1 METDTPVRET
11 ERILT
16 DEEAAERAAR
26 KEAAR
31 EARRKK
37 KQRKKRIK
45 TALLIVLAVILVIVA
60 AFAGFL
66 LYLQKCGA
74 EYDNITECVQSQPMD
89 FTQRYTF
96 SSADKTMSVKLDKND
111 LWWLLYQTGAIEKL
125 EKMDTALADKN
136 IRLSGMG
143 ISTDNNAL
151 TANVELTCF
160 GSVRI
165 PLSANCGVSVDD
177 TDITISVNSIKLGNG
192 WGLPMGFVCGRFD
205 IEPSALNVKIS
216 RSIHPFLNDLT
227 QLTVADGCVVITMNA
242 TDKLFAEALANADQ
256 VKELSK
262 FGIESPAIAAVVE
275 AASGTGDTAFRTAL
289 DSFADANAYADFRT
303 SALALGTVDAASA
316 YMSNQD
322 YAPYIQRF
330 LPSLTL
336 EGVTSLNSELYSLS
350 ANREQLL
357 ETLTTNVNTAYIKGT
372 IGEPKPAEDTSKDGK
387 DSKDKKKTETA
398 AAETAA
404 TPAGSFVSY
413 TEGSPALTMESM
425 SGNNWA
431 SYSEWITEGDFRV
444 VYLNGFPNVSVQI
457 EKAKEDDASEKDK
470 KKKAEEEASA
480 SETVASPEKPI
491 GLLVR
496 LKDGSFRLFYHEAAL
511 KEGSK
516 TDVQFTIAHIDLD
529 SAAGEEYMALS
540 FIPSVT
546 YTAPAVTPATEA
558 APAVTPA
565 TEAATAETPAEQD
578 GAATTD
584 QAAA

>member
-66 LYLQKCGA
+66 LYLQKCGT

-89 FTQRYTF
+89 FTQRYAF
-96 SSADKTMSVKLDKND
+96 SSADKTMSVRLDKND

-125 EKMDTALADKN
+125 EKMDTALAGKN

-192 WGLPMGFVCGRFD
+192 WGLPMNFVCNRFD
-205 IEPSALNVKIS
+205 VEPSALNVKIS

-303 SALALGTVDAASA
+303 SALALGTLDADSA

-357 ETLTTNVNTAYIKGT
+357 ETLATNVNTAYIKGT
-372 IGEPKPAEDTSKDGK
+372 IGEPKPAEDTSKD
-387 DSKDKKKTETA
+387 SKDKKKTEA
-398 AAETAA
+398 AATETAA

-470 KKKAEEEASA
+470 KKKTEEEASA

-558 APAVTPA
+558 A
-565 TEAATAETPAEQD
+565 TAETPAEQD

>member
-66 LYLQKCGA
+66 LYLQKCGT

-89 FTQRYTF
+89 FTQRYAF
-96 SSADKTMSVKLDKND
+96 SSADKTMSVRLDKND

-125 EKMDTALADKN
+125 EKMDTALAGKN

-165 PLSANCGVSVDD
+165 PLSANCGVSVND

-192 WGLPMGFVCGRFD
+192 WGLPMNFVCNRFD
-205 IEPSALNVKIS
+205 VEPSALNVKIS

-275 AASGTGDTAFRTAL
+275 AASGTGDTAFHTAL

-303 SALALGTVDAASA
+303 SALALGTADAASA
-316 YMSNQD
+316 YMSSQD

-357 ETLTTNVNTAYIKGT
+357 ETLATNVNTAYIKGT
-372 IGEPKPAEDTSKDGK
+372 IGEPKPAEETAKDNKDSK
-387 DSKDKKKTETA
+387 DSKDKKKTEAA

-444 VYLNGFPNVSVQI
+444 VYLNGFPNVSVQV
-457 EKAKEDDASEKDK
+457 EKAKEEDASNKDKKDK
-470 KKKAEEEASA
+470 KKTEEEASA

-558 APAVTPA
+558 A
-565 TEAATAETPAEQD
+565 TAETPAEQD

>member
-66 LYLQKCGA
+66 LYLQKCGT

-89 FTQRYTF
+89 FTQRYAF
-96 SSADKTMSVKLDKND
+96 SSADKTMSVRLDKND

-143 ISTDNNAL
+143 ISADNNAL

-165 PLSANCGVSVDD
+165 PLSADCGVSVDD
-177 TDITISVNSIKLGNG
+177 TDITVFVKSIKLGNG
-192 WGLPMGFVCGRFD
+192 WGLPMNFVCNRFD
-205 IEPSALNVKIS
+205 VEPSALNVKIS

-227 QLTVADGCVVITMNA
+227 QFTIADGCVVITMNA

-316 YMSNQD
+316 YMSSQD

-357 ETLTTNVNTAYIKGT
+357 ETLATNVNTAYIKGT
-372 IGEPKPAEDTSKDGK
+372 IGEPKPAEETAK
-387 DSKDKKKTETA
+387 DSKDKKKTEDTA
-398 AAETAA
+398 AEAA
-404 TPAGSFVSY
+404 AAPAGSFVSY

-457 EKAKEDDASEKDK
+457 EKAKEDDASDKDK
-470 KKKAEEEASA
+470 KKKTEEEASA
-480 SETVASPEKPI
+480 PETVASPEKPI

-516 TDVQFTIAHIDLD
+516 TDVQFTVAHIDLN
-529 SAAGEEYMALS
+529 SATGEEYMALS
-540 FIPSVT
+540 FIPSVA
-546 YTAPAVTPATEA
+546 YA
-558 APAVTPA
+558 APAEAPVVEAPA
-565 TEAATAETPAEQD
+565 GQDDASVSDQTAA
-578 GAATTD
+578 
-584 QAAA
+584 

>member
-66 LYLQKCGA
+66 LYLQKCGT

-89 FTQRYTF
+89 FTQRYAF
-96 SSADKTMSVKLDKND
+96 SSADKTMSVRLDKND

-125 EKMDTALADKN
+125 EKMDTALAGKN

-192 WGLPMGFVCGRFD
+192 WGLPMNFVCGRFD

-303 SALALGTVDAASA
+303 SALALGTADAAST

-336 EGVTSLNSELYSLS
+336 EGVTSLNSELYNLS

-357 ETLTTNVNTAYIKGT
+357 ETLATNVNTAYIKGT
-372 IGEPKPAEDTSKDGK
+372 IGEPKPAEETAKDNKDSKDSK
-387 DSKDKKKTETA
+387 DSKDKKKTEAA

-470 KKKAEEEASA
+470 KKKTEEEASA
-480 SETVASPEKPI
+480 PETVASPEKPI

-558 APAVTPA
+558 A
-565 TEAATAETPAEQD
+565 TAETPAEQD

>member
-66 LYLQKCGA
+66 LYLQKCGT

-89 FTQRYTF
+89 FTQRYAF
-96 SSADKTMSVKLDKND
+96 SSADKTMSVRLDKND

-143 ISTDNNAL
+143 ISADNNAL

-165 PLSANCGVSVDD
+165 PLSADCGVSVDD
-177 TDITISVNSIKLGNG
+177 TDITVFVKSIKLGNG
-192 WGLPMGFVCGRFD
+192 WGLPMNFVCNRFD
-205 IEPSALNVKIS
+205 VEPSALNVKIS

-227 QLTVADGCVVITMNA
+227 QFTIADGCVVITMNA

-275 AASGTGDTAFRTAL
+275 AASGTGDAAFRTVL
-289 DSFADANAYADFRT
+289 DSFADANAYANFRT

-350 ANREQLL
+350 SNREQLL
-357 ETLTTNVNTAYIKGT
+357 ETLATNVNTAYVKGT
-372 IGEPKPAEDTSKDGK
+372 IGEPKPAEETAK
-387 DSKDKKKTETA
+387 DSKDKKKTEDTA
-398 AAETAA
+398 AEAA
-404 TPAGSFVSY
+404 AAPAGSFVSY

-457 EKAKEDDASEKDK
+457 EKAKEEDASEKDK
-470 KKKAEEEASA
+470 KKKTEEEASA
-480 SETVASPEKPI
+480 PETVASPEKPI

-516 TDVQFTIAHIDLD
+516 TDVQFTVAHIDLN
-529 SAAGEEYMALS
+529 SATGEEYMALS
-540 FIPSVT
+540 FIPSVA
-546 YTAPAVTPATEA
+546 YA
-558 APAVTPA
+558 APAEAPVVEAPA
-565 TEAATAETPAEQD
+565 GQDDASVSDQTAA
-578 GAATTD
+578 
-584 QAAA
+584 

>member
-66 LYLQKCGA
+66 LYLQKCGT

-89 FTQRYTF
+89 FTQRYAF
-96 SSADKTMSVKLDKND
+96 SSADKTMSVRLDKND

-143 ISTDNNAL
+143 ISADNNAL

-165 PLSANCGVSVDD
+165 PLSADCGVSVDD
-177 TDITISVNSIKLGNG
+177 TDITVFVKSIKLGNG
-192 WGLPMGFVCGRFD
+192 WGLPMNFVCNRFD
-205 IEPSALNVKIS
+205 VEPSALNVKIS

-227 QLTVADGCVVITMNA
+227 QFTIADGCVVITMNA

-275 AASGTGDTAFRTAL
+275 AASGTGDAAFRTVL

-357 ETLTTNVNTAYIKGT
+357 ETIATNVNTAYVKGT
-372 IGEPKPAEDTSKDGK
+372 IGEPKPAEETAK
-387 DSKDKKKTETA
+387 DSKDKKKTEDTA
-398 AAETAA
+398 AEAA
-404 TPAGSFVSY
+404 AAPAGSFVSY

-470 KKKAEEEASA
+470 KKKTEEEASA

-516 TDVQFTIAHIDLD
+516 TDVQFTIAHIDLN
-529 SAAGEEYMALS
+529 SATGEEYMALS
-540 FIPSVT
+540 FIPSVA
-546 YTAPAVTPATEA
+546 YA
-558 APAVTPA
+558 APAEAPVVEAPA
-565 TEAATAETPAEQD
+565 GQDDASVSDQTAA
-578 GAATTD
+578 
-584 QAAA
+584 

>member
-37 KQRKKRIK
+37 KQMKKRIK

-192 WGLPMGFVCGRFD
+192 WGLPMNFVCNRFD
-205 IEPSALNVKIS
+205 VEPSALNVKIS

-256 VKELSK
+256 AKELSK

-303 SALALGTVDAASA
+303 SALALGTADAASA

-357 ETLTTNVNTAYIKGT
+357 ETLATNVNTAYIKGT
-372 IGEPKPAEDTSKDGK
+372 IGEPKPAEDTSKD
-387 DSKDKKKTETA
+387 SKDKKKTEA
-398 AAETAA
+398 AATETAA

-470 KKKAEEEASA
+470 KKKTEEEASA

-529 SAAGEEYMALS
+529 SAAGEENMALS

>member
-66 LYLQKCGA
+66 LYLQKCGT

-89 FTQRYTF
+89 FTQRYAF
-96 SSADKTMSVKLDKND
+96 SSADKTMSVRLDKND

-143 ISTDNNAL
+143 ISADNNAL

-165 PLSANCGVSVDD
+165 PLSADCGVSVDD
-177 TDITISVNSIKLGNG
+177 TDITVFVKSIKLGNG
-192 WGLPMGFVCGRFD
+192 WGLPMNFVCNRFD
-205 IEPSALNVKIS
+205 VEPSALNVKIS

-227 QLTVADGCVVITMNA
+227 QFTIADGCVVITMNA
-242 TDKLFAEALANADQ
+242 TDKMFAEALANADQ

-275 AASGTGDTAFRTAL
+275 AASGTGDSAFRTAL

-357 ETLTTNVNTAYIKGT
+357 ETLATNVNTAYVKGT
-372 IGEPKPAEDTSKDGK
+372 IGEPKPAEETAK
-387 DSKDKKKTETA
+387 DSKDKKKTEDTA
-398 AAETAA
+398 AEAA
-404 TPAGSFVSY
+404 AAPAGSFVSY

-457 EKAKEDDASEKDK
+457 EKAKEEDASEKDK
-470 KKKAEEEASA
+470 KKKTEEEASA
-480 SETVASPEKPI
+480 PETVASPEKPI

-516 TDVQFTIAHIDLD
+516 TDVQFTIAHIDLN
-529 SAAGEEYMALS
+529 SATGEEYMALS
-540 FIPSVT
+540 FIPSVA
-546 YTAPAVTPATEA
+546 YA
-558 APAVTPA
+558 APAEAPVVEAPA
-565 TEAATAETPAEQD
+565 GQDDASVSDQTAA
-578 GAATTD
+578 
-584 QAAA
+584 

>member
-125 EKMDTALADKN
+125 EKMDTALAGKN

-165 PLSANCGVSVDD
+165 PLSANCGVSVND

-357 ETLTTNVNTAYIKGT
+357 EALATNVNTAYIKGT
-372 IGEPKPAEDTSKDGK
+372 IGEPKPAEETAK
-387 DSKDKKKTETA
+387 DSKDKKKTEAA

-470 KKKAEEEASA
+470 KKKTEEEASA

-558 APAVTPA
+558 A
-565 TEAATAETPAEQD
+565 TAETPAEQD
-578 GAATTD
+578 GATTTD

>member
-66 LYLQKCGA
+66 LYLQKCGT

-89 FTQRYTF
+89 FTQRYAF
-96 SSADKTMSVKLDKND
+96 SSADKTMSVRLDKND

-125 EKMDTALADKN
+125 EKMDTALAGKN

-165 PLSANCGVSVDD
+165 PLSANCGVSVND

-192 WGLPMGFVCGRFD
+192 WGLPMNFVCNRFD
-205 IEPSALNVKIS
+205 VEPSALNVKIS

-275 AASGTGDTAFRTAL
+275 AASGTGDTAFHTAL

-357 ETLTTNVNTAYIKGT
+357 ETLATNVNTAYIKGT
-372 IGEPKPAEDTSKDGK
+372 IGEPKPAEETAKDNKDSK
-387 DSKDKKKTETA
+387 DSKDKKKTEAA

-457 EKAKEDDASEKDK
+457 EKAKEADTSKKDSK
-470 KKKAEEEASA
+470 DKKKAEEEAA
-480 SETVASPEKPI
+480 APEMVASPEKPI

-558 APAVTPA
+558 A
-565 TEAATAETPAEQD
+565 TAETPAEQD

>member
-66 LYLQKCGA
+66 LYLQKCGT

-125 EKMDTALADKN
+125 EKMDTALAGKN

-192 WGLPMGFVCGRFD
+192 WGLPMNFVCNRFD
-205 IEPSALNVKIS
+205 VEPSALNVKIS

-256 VKELSK
+256 AKELSK

-303 SALALGTVDAASA
+303 SALALGTADAASA

-357 ETLTTNVNTAYIKGT
+357 ETLATNVNTAYIKGT
-372 IGEPKPAEDTSKDGK
+372 IGEPKPAEDTSKD
-387 DSKDKKKTETA
+387 SKDKKKTEA
-398 AAETAA
+398 AATETAA

-470 KKKAEEEASA
+470 KKKTEEEASA

-516 TDVQFTIAHIDLD
+516 TDVQFTTAHIDLD
-529 SAAGEEYMALS
+529 SAAGEENMALS

>member
-66 LYLQKCGA
+66 LYLQKCGT

-89 FTQRYTF
+89 FTQRYAF
-96 SSADKTMSVKLDKND
+96 SSADKTMSVRLDKND

-143 ISTDNNAL
+143 ISADNNAL

-165 PLSANCGVSVDD
+165 PLSADCGVSVDD
-177 TDITISVNSIKLGNG
+177 TDITVFVKSIKLGNG
-192 WGLPMGFVCGRFD
+192 WGLPMNFVCNRFD
-205 IEPSALNVKIS
+205 VEPSALNVKIS

-227 QLTVADGCVVITMNA
+227 QFTIADGCVVITMNA

-275 AASGTGDTAFRTAL
+275 AASGTGDAAFRTVL

-357 ETLTTNVNTAYIKGT
+357 ETLATNVNTAYVKGT
-372 IGEPKPAEDTSKDGK
+372 IGEPKPAEETAK
-387 DSKDKKKTETA
+387 DSKDKKKTEDTA
-398 AAETAA
+398 AEAA
-404 TPAGSFVSY
+404 AAPAGSFVSY

-457 EKAKEDDASEKDK
+457 EKAKEEDASDKDK
-470 KKKAEEEASA
+470 KKKTEEEASA
-480 SETVASPEKPI
+480 PETVASPEKPI

-516 TDVQFTIAHIDLD
+516 TDVQFTVAHIDLN
-529 SAAGEEYMALS
+529 SATGEEYMALS
-540 FIPSVT
+540 FIPSVA
-546 YTAPAVTPATEA
+546 YA
-558 APAVTPA
+558 APAEAPVVEAPA
-565 TEAATAETPAEQD
+565 GQDDASVSDQTAA
-578 GAATTD
+578 
-584 QAAA
+584 

>member
-125 EKMDTALADKN
+125 EKMDTALAGKN

-303 SALALGTVDAASA
+303 SALALGTADAASA

-322 YAPYIQRF
+322 CAPYIQRF

-357 ETLTTNVNTAYIKGT
+357 ETLATNVNTAYIKGT
-372 IGEPKPAEDTSKDGK
+372 IGEPKPAEETAKDSKDSK
-387 DSKDKKKTETA
+387 DSKDKKKTEAA
-398 AAETAA
+398 AAEAAA

-470 KKKAEEEASA
+470 KKKTEEEASA

-529 SAAGEEYMALS
+529 SAAGEENMALS

-546 YTAPAVTPATEA
+546 YT

>member
-66 LYLQKCGA
+66 LYLQKCGT

-89 FTQRYTF
+89 FTQRYAF
-96 SSADKTMSVKLDKND
+96 SSADKTMSVRLDKND

-125 EKMDTALADKN
+125 EKMDTALAGKN

-165 PLSANCGVSVDD
+165 PLSANCGVSIDD

-192 WGLPMGFVCGRFD
+192 WGLPMNFVCNRFD
-205 IEPSALNVKIS
+205 VEPSALNVKIS

-303 SALALGTVDAASA
+303 SALALGTVDADSA

-357 ETLTTNVNTAYIKGT
+357 ETLATNVNTAYIKGT
-372 IGEPKPAEDTSKDGK
+372 IGEPKPAEDTSKD
-387 DSKDKKKTETA
+387 SKDKKKTEA
-398 AAETAA
+398 AATETAA

-470 KKKAEEEASA
+470 KKKTEEEASA

-558 APAVTPA
+558 A
-565 TEAATAETPAEQD
+565 TAETPAEQD

>member
-66 LYLQKCGA
+66 LYLQKCGT

-89 FTQRYTF
+89 FTQRYAF
-96 SSADKTMSVKLDKND
+96 SSADKTMSVRLDKND

-143 ISTDNNAL
+143 ISADNNAL

-165 PLSANCGVSVDD
+165 PLSADCGVSVDD
-177 TDITISVNSIKLGNG
+177 TDITVFVKSIKLGNG
-192 WGLPMGFVCGRFD
+192 WGLPMNFVCNRFD
-205 IEPSALNVKIS
+205 VEPSALNVKIS

-227 QLTVADGCVVITMNA
+227 QFTIADGCVVITMNA

-275 AASGTGDTAFRTAL
+275 AASGTGDAAFRTVL
-289 DSFADANAYADFRT
+289 DSFADANAYANFRT

-357 ETLTTNVNTAYIKGT
+357 ETLATNVNTAYIKGT
-372 IGEPKPAEDTSKDGK
+372 IGEPKPAEETAK
-387 DSKDKKKTETA
+387 DSKDKKKTEDTA
-398 AAETAA
+398 AEAA
-404 TPAGSFVSY
+404 AAPAGSFVSY

-425 SGNNWA
+425 SANNWA

-457 EKAKEDDASEKDK
+457 EKAKEDDASDKDK
-470 KKKAEEEASA
+470 KKKTEEEASA
-480 SETVASPEKPI
+480 PETVASPEKPI

-516 TDVQFTIAHIDLD
+516 TDVQFTIAHIDLN
-529 SAAGEEYMALS
+529 SATGEEYMALS
-540 FIPSVT
+540 FIPSVA
-546 YTAPAVTPATEA
+546 YA
-558 APAVTPA
+558 APAEAPVVEAPA
-565 TEAATAETPAEQD
+565 GQDDASVSDQTAA
-578 GAATTD
+578 
-584 QAAA
+584 

>member
-89 FTQRYTF
+89 FTQRYAF

-125 EKMDTALADKN
+125 EKMDTALAGKN

-192 WGLPMGFVCGRFD
+192 WGLPMNFVCGRFD

-357 ETLTTNVNTAYIKGT
+357 ETLATNVNTAYVKGT
-372 IGEPKPAEDTSKDGK
+372 IGEPKPAEETAK
-387 DSKDKKKTETA
+387 DSKDKKKTEAA

-529 SAAGEEYMALS
+529 SAAGEDYMALS

-546 YTAPAVTPATEA
+546 YT

>member
-66 LYLQKCGA
+66 LYLQKCGT

-89 FTQRYTF
+89 FTQRYAF
-96 SSADKTMSVKLDKND
+96 SSADKTMSVRLDKND

-143 ISTDNNAL
+143 ISADNNAL

-165 PLSANCGVSVDD
+165 PLSADCGVSVDD
-177 TDITISVNSIKLGNG
+177 TDITVFVKSIKLGNG
-192 WGLPMGFVCGRFD
+192 WGLPMNFVCNRFD
-205 IEPSALNVKIS
+205 VEPSALNVKIS

-227 QLTVADGCVVITMNA
+227 QFTIADGCVVITMNA

-275 AASGTGDTAFRTAL
+275 AASGTGDSAFRTAL

-357 ETLTTNVNTAYIKGT
+357 ETLATNVNTAYIKGT
-372 IGEPKPAEDTSKDGK
+372 IGEPKPAEETAK
-387 DSKDKKKTETA
+387 DSKDKKKTEDTA
-398 AAETAA
+398 AEAA
-404 TPAGSFVSY
+404 AAPAGSFVSY

-457 EKAKEDDASEKDK
+457 EKAKEEDASEKDK
-470 KKKAEEEASA
+470 KKKTEEEASA
-480 SETVASPEKPI
+480 PETVASPEKPI

-516 TDVQFTIAHIDLD
+516 TDVQFTVAHIDLN
-529 SAAGEEYMALS
+529 SATGEEYMALS
-540 FIPSVT
+540 FIPSVA
-546 YTAPAVTPATEA
+546 YA
-558 APAVTPA
+558 APAEAPVVEAPA
-565 TEAATAETPAEQD
+565 GQDDASVSDQTAA
-578 GAATTD
+578 
-584 QAAA
+584 

>member
-66 LYLQKCGA
+66 LYLQKCGT

-125 EKMDTALADKN
+125 EKMDTALAGKN

-165 PLSANCGVSVDD
+165 PLSANCGVSVND

-192 WGLPMGFVCGRFD
+192 WGLPMNFVCNRFD
-205 IEPSALNVKIS
+205 VEPSALNVKIS

-275 AASGTGDTAFRTAL
+275 AASGTGDTAFHTAL

-303 SALALGTVDAASA
+303 SALALGTADAASA
-316 YMSNQD
+316 YMSSQD

-357 ETLTTNVNTAYIKGT
+357 ETLATNVNTAYIKGT
-372 IGEPKPAEDTSKDGK
+372 IGEPKPAEETAKDNKDSK
-387 DSKDKKKTETA
+387 DSKDKKKTEAA

-457 EKAKEDDASEKDK
+457 EKAKEADTSKKDSK
-470 KKKAEEEASA
+470 DKKKAEEEAA
-480 SETVASPEKPI
+480 APEMVASPEKPI

-558 APAVTPA
+558 A
-565 TEAATAETPAEQD
+565 TAETPAEQD

>member
-66 LYLQKCGA
+66 LYLQKCGT

-125 EKMDTALADKN
+125 EKMDTALAGKN

-192 WGLPMGFVCGRFD
+192 WGLPMNFVCGRFD

-303 SALALGTVDAASA
+303 SALALGTVDADSA

-357 ETLTTNVNTAYIKGT
+357 ETLATNVNTAYIKGT
-372 IGEPKPAEDTSKDGK
+372 IGEPKPAEDTSKD
-387 DSKDKKKTETA
+387 SKDKKKTEA
-398 AAETAA
+398 AATETAA

-470 KKKAEEEASA
+470 KKKTEEEASA

-558 APAVTPA
+558 A
-565 TEAATAETPAEQD
+565 TAETPAEQD

>member
-357 ETLTTNVNTAYIKGT
+357 ETLATNVNTAYIKGT
-372 IGEPKPAEDTSKDGK
+372 IGEPKPAEETAK
-387 DSKDKKKTETA
+387 DSKDKKKTEA
-398 AAETAA
+398 AATETAT

-470 KKKAEEEASA
+470 KKKTEEEASA

-558 APAVTPA
+558 A
-565 TEAATAETPAEQD
+565 TAETPAEQD

>member
-66 LYLQKCGA
+66 LYLQKCGT

-89 FTQRYTF
+89 FTQRYAF
-96 SSADKTMSVKLDKND
+96 SSADKTMSVRLDKND

-125 EKMDTALADKN
+125 EKMDTALAGKN

-177 TDITISVNSIKLGNG
+177 TDITISVNSIKLGND
-192 WGLPMGFVCGRFD
+192 WGLPMNFVCNRFD
-205 IEPSALNVKIS
+205 VEPSALNVKIS

-357 ETLTTNVNTAYIKGT
+357 ETLATNVNTAYIKGT
-372 IGEPKPAEDTSKDGK
+372 IGEPKPAEETAK
-387 DSKDKKKTETA
+387 DSKDKKKTEA
-398 AAETAA
+398 AATETAA

-444 VYLNGFPNVSVQI
+444 VYLTGFPNVSVQV
-457 EKAKEDDASEKDK
+457 EKAKEEDASNKDK
-470 KKKAEEEASA
+470 KDKKKAEEEASA

-529 SAAGEEYMALS
+529 SAAGEENMALS

-546 YTAPAVTPATEA
+546 YT

>member
-125 EKMDTALADKN
+125 EKMDTALAGKN

-227 QLTVADGCVVITMNA
+227 QLTVANGCVVITMNA

-316 YMSNQD
+316 YMSSQD

-357 ETLTTNVNTAYIKGT
+357 ETLATNVNTAYIKGT
-372 IGEPKPAEDTSKDGK
+372 IGEPKPAEDTSKD
-387 DSKDKKKTETA
+387 SKDKKKTEAA

-470 KKKAEEEASA
+470 KKKTEEEASA

-558 APAVTPA
+558 A
-565 TEAATAETPAEQD
+565 TAETPAEQD

>member
-66 LYLQKCGA
+66 LYLQKCGT

-89 FTQRYTF
+89 FTQRYAF
-96 SSADKTMSVKLDKND
+96 SSADKTMSVRLDKND

-125 EKMDTALADKN
+125 EKMDTALAGKN

-192 WGLPMGFVCGRFD
+192 WGLPMNFVCNRFD
-205 IEPSALNVKIS
+205 VEPSALNVKIS

-303 SALALGTVDAASA
+303 SALALGTVDADSA

-357 ETLTTNVNTAYIKGT
+357 ETLATNVNTAYIKGT
-372 IGEPKPAEDTSKDGK
+372 IGEPKPAEDTSKD
-387 DSKDKKKTETA
+387 SKDKKKIEA
-398 AAETAA
+398 AATETAA

-470 KKKAEEEASA
+470 KKKTEEEASA

-558 APAVTPA
+558 A
-565 TEAATAETPAEQD
+565 TAETPAEQD

>member
-66 LYLQKCGA
+66 LYLQKCGT

-89 FTQRYTF
+89 FTQRYAF
-96 SSADKTMSVKLDKND
+96 SSADKTMSVRLDKND

-143 ISTDNNAL
+143 ISADNNAL

-165 PLSANCGVSVDD
+165 PLSADCGVSVDD
-177 TDITISVNSIKLGNG
+177 TDITVFVKSIKLGNG
-192 WGLPMGFVCGRFD
+192 WGLPMNFVCNRFD
-205 IEPSALNVKIS
+205 VEPSALNVKIS

-227 QLTVADGCVVITMNA
+227 QFTIADGCVVITMNA
-242 TDKLFAEALANADQ
+242 TDKMFAEALANADQ

-275 AASGTGDTAFRTAL
+275 AASGTGDSAFRTAL
-289 DSFADANAYADFRT
+289 DAFADANAYADFRT

-357 ETLTTNVNTAYIKGT
+357 ETLATNVNTAYVKGT
-372 IGEPKPAEDTSKDGK
+372 IGEPKPAEETAK
-387 DSKDKKKTETA
+387 DSKDKKKTEDTA
-398 AAETAA
+398 AEAA
-404 TPAGSFVSY
+404 AAPAGSFVSY

-470 KKKAEEEASA
+470 KKKTEEEASA

-516 TDVQFTIAHIDLD
+516 TDVQFTIAHIDLN
-529 SAAGEEYMALS
+529 SATGEEYMALS
-540 FIPSVT
+540 FIPSVA
-546 YTAPAVTPATEA
+546 YA
-558 APAVTPA
+558 APA
-565 TEAATAETPAEQD
+565 ETPVVEAPAGQD
-578 GAATTD
+578 DASASDQTAA
-584 QAAA
+584 

>member
-66 LYLQKCGA
+66 LYLQKCGT

-89 FTQRYTF
+89 FTQRYAF
-96 SSADKTMSVKLDKND
+96 SSADKTMSVRLDKND

-143 ISTDNNAL
+143 ISADNNAL

-165 PLSANCGVSVDD
+165 PLSADCGVSVDD
-177 TDITISVNSIKLGNG
+177 TDITVFVKSIKLGNG
-192 WGLPMGFVCGRFD
+192 WGLPMNFVCNRFD
-205 IEPSALNVKIS
+205 VEPSALNVKIS

-227 QLTVADGCVVITMNA
+227 QFTIADGCVVITMNA
-242 TDKLFAEALANADQ
+242 TDKMFAEALANADQ

-275 AASGTGDTAFRTAL
+275 AASGTGDAAFRTVL

-357 ETLTTNVNTAYIKGT
+357 ETLATNVNTAYVKGT
-372 IGEPKPAEDTSKDGK
+372 IGEPKPAEETAK
-387 DSKDKKKTETA
+387 DSKDKKKTEDTA
-398 AAETAA
+398 AEAA
-404 TPAGSFVSY
+404 AAPAGSFVSY

-457 EKAKEDDASEKDK
+457 EKAKEDDASDKDK
-470 KKKAEEEASA
+470 KKKTEEEASA
-480 SETVASPEKPI
+480 PETVASPEKPI

-516 TDVQFTIAHIDLD
+516 TDVQFTVAHIDLN
-529 SAAGEEYMALS
+529 SATGEEYMALS
-540 FIPSVT
+540 FIPSVA
-546 YTAPAVTPATEA
+546 YA
-558 APAVTPA
+558 APAEAPVVEAPA
-565 TEAATAETPAEQD
+565 GQDDASVSDQTAA
-578 GAATTD
+578 
-584 QAAA
+584 

>member
-89 FTQRYTF
+89 FTQRYAF
-96 SSADKTMSVKLDKND
+96 SSADKTMSVRLDKND

-316 YMSNQD
+316 YMSSQD

-357 ETLTTNVNTAYIKGT
+357 ETLATNVNTAYIKGT

-387 DSKDKKKTETA
+387 DSKDKKT
-398 AAETAA
+398 AETAA

-444 VYLNGFPNVSVQI
+444 VYLNGFPNVSVQV
-457 EKAKEDDASEKDK
+457 EKAKEEDASNKDK
-470 KKKAEEEASA
+470 KDKKKAEEEASA

-496 LKDGSFRLFYHEAAL
+496 LKDGSFRLFYHAAAL

-529 SAAGEEYMALS
+529 SAAGEENMALS

-546 YTAPAVTPATEA
+546 YTAPAM
-558 APAVTPA
+558 TPA

>member
-66 LYLQKCGA
+66 LYLQKCGT

-125 EKMDTALADKN
+125 EKMDTALAGKN

-192 WGLPMGFVCGRFD
+192 WGLPMNFVCGRFD

-303 SALALGTVDAASA
+303 SALALGTADAASA

-357 ETLTTNVNTAYIKGT
+357 ETLATNVNTAYIKGT
-372 IGEPKPAEDTSKDGK
+372 IGEPKPAEDTSKD
-387 DSKDKKKTETA
+387 SKDKKKTEA
-398 AAETAA
+398 AATETAA

-470 KKKAEEEASA
+470 KKKTEEEASA

-529 SAAGEEYMALS
+529 SAAGEENMALS

-546 YTAPAVTPATEA
+546 YT

>member
-89 FTQRYTF
+89 FTQRYAF

-125 EKMDTALADKN
+125 EKMDTALAGKI

-165 PLSANCGVSVDD
+165 PLSANCGVSVND

-357 ETLTTNVNTAYIKGT
+357 EALATNVNTAYIKGT
-372 IGEPKPAEDTSKDGK
+372 IGEPKPAEETAK
-387 DSKDKKKTETA
+387 DSKDKKKTEAA

-457 EKAKEDDASEKDK
+457 EKAKEADTSKKDSK
-470 KKKAEEEASA
+470 DKKKAEEEAA
-480 SETVASPEKPI
+480 APEMVASPEKPI

-558 APAVTPA
+558 A
-565 TEAATAETPAEQD
+565 TAETPAEQD
-578 GAATTD
+578 GATTTD

>member
-66 LYLQKCGA
+66 LYLQKCGT

-125 EKMDTALADKN
+125 EKMDTALAGKN

-192 WGLPMGFVCGRFD
+192 WGLPMNFVCGRFD

-227 QLTVADGCVVITMNA
+227 QLTVANGCVVITMNA

-303 SALALGTVDAASA
+303 SALALGTVDADSA

-357 ETLTTNVNTAYIKGT
+357 ETLATNVNTAYIKGT
-372 IGEPKPAEDTSKDGK
+372 IGEPKPAEDTSKD
-387 DSKDKKKTETA
+387 SKDKKKTEA
-398 AAETAA
+398 AATETAA

-470 KKKAEEEASA
+470 KKKTEEEASA

-558 APAVTPA
+558 A
-565 TEAATAETPAEQD
+565 TAETPAEQD

>member
-66 LYLQKCGA
+66 LYLQKCGT

-89 FTQRYTF
+89 FTQRYAF
-96 SSADKTMSVKLDKND
+96 SSADKTMSVRLDKND

-143 ISTDNNAL
+143 ISADNNAL

-165 PLSANCGVSVDD
+165 PLSADCGVSVDD
-177 TDITISVNSIKLGNG
+177 TDITVFVKSIKLGNG
-192 WGLPMGFVCGRFD
+192 WGLPMNFVCNRFD
-205 IEPSALNVKIS
+205 VEPSALNVKIS

-227 QLTVADGCVVITMNA
+227 QFTIADGCVVITMNA

-275 AASGTGDTAFRTAL
+275 AASGTGDAAFRTVL

-357 ETLTTNVNTAYIKGT
+357 ETLATNVNTAYVKGT
-372 IGEPKPAEDTSKDGK
+372 IGEPKPAEETAK
-387 DSKDKKKTETA
+387 DSKDKKKTEDTA
-398 AAETAA
+398 AEAA
-404 TPAGSFVSY
+404 AAPAGSFVSY

-470 KKKAEEEASA
+470 KKKTEEEASA

-516 TDVQFTIAHIDLD
+516 TDVQFTIAHIDLN
-529 SAAGEEYMALS
+529 SATGEEYMALS
-540 FIPSVT
+540 FIPSVA
-546 YTAPAVTPATEA
+546 YA
-558 APAVTPA
+558 APAEAPVVEAPA
-565 TEAATAETPAEQD
+565 GQDDASVSDQTAA
-578 GAATTD
+578 
-584 QAAA
+584 

>member
-66 LYLQKCGA
+66 LYLQKCGT

-125 EKMDTALADKN
+125 EKMDTALAGKN

-227 QLTVADGCVVITMNA
+227 QLTVANGCVVITMNA

-357 ETLTTNVNTAYIKGT
+357 ETLATNVNTAYIKGT
-372 IGEPKPAEDTSKDGK
+372 IGEPKPAEDTSKD
-387 DSKDKKKTETA
+387 SKDKKKTEA
-398 AAETAA
+398 AATETAA

-413 TEGSPALTMESM
+413 TEGNPALTMESM
-425 SGNNWA
+425 SGNNWT

-470 KKKAEEEASA
+470 KKKTEEEASA

-558 APAVTPA
+558 A
-565 TEAATAETPAEQD
+565 TAETPAEQD

>member
-66 LYLQKCGA
+66 LYLQKCGT

-89 FTQRYTF
+89 FTQRYAF
-96 SSADKTMSVKLDKND
+96 SSADKTMSVRLDKND

-125 EKMDTALADKN
+125 EKMDTALAGKN

-192 WGLPMGFVCGRFD
+192 WGLPMNFVCNRFD
-205 IEPSALNVKIS
+205 VEPSALNVKIS

-303 SALALGTVDAASA
+303 SALALGTVDADSA

-357 ETLTTNVNTAYIKGT
+357 ETLATNVNTAYIKGT
-372 IGEPKPAEDTSKDGK
+372 IGEPKPAEDTSKD
-387 DSKDKKKTETA
+387 SKDKKKTEA
-398 AAETAA
+398 AATETAA

-470 KKKAEEEASA
+470 KKKTEEETSA

-558 APAVTPA
+558 A
-565 TEAATAETPAEQD
+565 TAETPAEQD

>member
-66 LYLQKCGA
+66 LYLQKCGT

-89 FTQRYTF
+89 FTQRYAF
-96 SSADKTMSVKLDKND
+96 SSADKTMSVRLDKND

-143 ISTDNNAL
+143 ISADNNAL

-165 PLSANCGVSVDD
+165 PLSADCGVSVDD
-177 TDITISVNSIKLGNG
+177 TDITVFVKSIKLGNG
-192 WGLPMGFVCGRFD
+192 WGLPMNFVCNRFD
-205 IEPSALNVKIS
+205 VEPSALNVKIS

-227 QLTVADGCVVITMNA
+227 QFTIADGCVVITMNA

-357 ETLTTNVNTAYIKGT
+357 ETLATNVNTAYIKGT
-372 IGEPKPAEDTSKDGK
+372 IGEPKPAEETAK
-387 DSKDKKKTETA
+387 DSKDKKKTEDTA
-398 AAETAA
+398 AEAA
-404 TPAGSFVSY
+404 AAPAGSFVSY

-470 KKKAEEEASA
+470 KKKTEEEASA

-516 TDVQFTIAHIDLD
+516 TDVQFTIAHIDLN
-529 SAAGEEYMALS
+529 SATGEEYMALS
-540 FIPSVT
+540 FIPSVA
-546 YTAPAVTPATEA
+546 YA
-558 APAVTPA
+558 APAEAPVVEAPA
-565 TEAATAETPAEQD
+565 GQD
-578 GAATTD
+578 DASVSD
-584 QAAA
+584 QTVA

>member
-66 LYLQKCGA
+66 LYLQKCGT

-89 FTQRYTF
+89 FTQRYAF
-96 SSADKTMSVKLDKND
+96 SSADKTMSVRLDKND

-143 ISTDNNAL
+143 ISADNNAL

-165 PLSANCGVSVDD
+165 PLSADCGVSVDD
-177 TDITISVNSIKLGNG
+177 TDITVFVKSIKLGNG
-192 WGLPMGFVCGRFD
+192 WGLPVNFVCNRFD
-205 IEPSALNVKIS
+205 VEPSALNVKIS

-227 QLTVADGCVVITMNA
+227 QFTIADGCVVITMNA

-275 AASGTGDTAFRTAL
+275 AASGTGDSAFRTAL

-357 ETLTTNVNTAYIKGT
+357 ETLATNVNTAYIKGT
-372 IGEPKPAEDTSKDGK
+372 IGEPKPAEETAK
-387 DSKDKKKTETA
+387 DSKDKKKTEDTA
-398 AAETAA
+398 AEAA
-404 TPAGSFVSY
+404 AAPAGSFVSY

-457 EKAKEDDASEKDK
+457 EKAKEDDASDKDK
-470 KKKAEEEASA
+470 KKKTEEEASA
-480 SETVASPEKPI
+480 PETVASPEKPI

-516 TDVQFTIAHIDLD
+516 TDVQFTIAHIDLN
-529 SAAGEEYMALS
+529 SATGEEYMALS
-540 FIPSVT
+540 FIPSVA
-546 YTAPAVTPATEA
+546 YA
-558 APAVTPA
+558 APAEAPVVEAPA
-565 TEAATAETPAEQD
+565 GQDDASVSDQTAA
-578 GAATTD
+578 
-584 QAAA
+584 

>member
-66 LYLQKCGA
+66 LYLQKCGT

-89 FTQRYTF
+89 FTQRYAF
-96 SSADKTMSVKLDKND
+96 SSADKTMSVRLDKND

-143 ISTDNNAL
+143 ISADNNAL

-165 PLSANCGVSVDD
+165 PLSADCGVSVDD
-177 TDITISVNSIKLGNG
+177 TDITVFVKSIKLGNG
-192 WGLPMGFVCGRFD
+192 WGLPMNFVCNRFD
-205 IEPSALNVKIS
+205 VEPSALNVKIS

-227 QLTVADGCVVITMNA
+227 QFTIADGCVVITMNA

-275 AASGTGDTAFRTAL
+275 AASGTGDAAFRTVL
-289 DSFADANAYADFRT
+289 DSFADANAYANFRT

-357 ETLTTNVNTAYIKGT
+357 ETLATNVNTAYIKGT
-372 IGEPKPAEDTSKDGK
+372 IGEPKPAEETAK
-387 DSKDKKKTETA
+387 DSKDKNKTEDTA
-398 AAETAA
+398 AEAA
-404 TPAGSFVSY
+404 AAPAGSFVSY

-457 EKAKEDDASEKDK
+457 EKAKEDDASDKDK
-470 KKKAEEEASA
+470 KKKTEEEASA
-480 SETVASPEKPI
+480 PETVASPEKPI

-516 TDVQFTIAHIDLD
+516 TDVQFTVAHIDLN
-529 SAAGEEYMALS
+529 SATGEEYMALS
-540 FIPSVT
+540 FIPSVA
-546 YTAPAVTPATEA
+546 YA
-558 APAVTPA
+558 APAEAPVVEAPA
-565 TEAATAETPAEQD
+565 GQDDASVSDQTAA
-578 GAATTD
+578 
-584 QAAA
+584 

>member
-66 LYLQKCGA
+66 LYLQKCGT

-89 FTQRYTF
+89 FTQRYAF
-96 SSADKTMSVKLDKND
+96 SSADKTMSVRLDKND

-143 ISTDNNAL
+143 ISADNNAL

-165 PLSANCGVSVDD
+165 PLSADCGVSVDD
-177 TDITISVNSIKLGNG
+177 TDITVFVKSIKLGNG
-192 WGLPMGFVCGRFD
+192 WGLPMNFVCNRFD
-205 IEPSALNVKIS
+205 VEPSALNVKIS

-227 QLTVADGCVVITMNA
+227 QFTIADGCVVITMNA
-242 TDKLFAEALANADQ
+242 TDKMFAEALANADQ

-275 AASGTGDTAFRTAL
+275 AASGTGDAAFRTVL

-357 ETLTTNVNTAYIKGT
+357 ETLATNVNTAYIKGT
-372 IGEPKPAEDTSKDGK
+372 IGEPKPAEETAK
-387 DSKDKKKTETA
+387 DSKDKKKTEDTA
-398 AAETAA
+398 AEAA
-404 TPAGSFVSY
+404 AAPAGSFVSY

-425 SGNNWA
+425 SANNWA

-457 EKAKEDDASEKDK
+457 EKAKEDDASDKDK
-470 KKKAEEEASA
+470 KKKTEEEASA
-480 SETVASPEKPI
+480 PETVASPEKPI

-516 TDVQFTIAHIDLD
+516 TDVQFTVAHIDLN
-529 SAAGEEYMALS
+529 SATGEEYMALS
-540 FIPSVT
+540 FIPSVA
-546 YTAPAVTPATEA
+546 YA
-558 APAVTPA
+558 APAEAPVVEAPA
-565 TEAATAETPAEQD
+565 GQDDASVSDQTAA
-578 GAATTD
+578 
-584 QAAA
+584 

>member
-66 LYLQKCGA
+66 LYLQKCGT

-89 FTQRYTF
+89 FTQRYAF
-96 SSADKTMSVKLDKND
+96 SSADKTMSVRLDKND

-143 ISTDNNAL
+143 ISADNNAL

-165 PLSANCGVSVDD
+165 PLSADCGVSVDD
-177 TDITISVNSIKLGNG
+177 TDITVFVKSIKLGNG
-192 WGLPMGFVCGRFD
+192 WGLPMNFVCNRFD
-205 IEPSALNVKIS
+205 VEPSALNVKIS

-227 QLTVADGCVVITMNA
+227 QFTIADGCVVITMNA

-275 AASGTGDTAFRTAL
+275 AASGTGDAAFRTVL

-357 ETLTTNVNTAYIKGT
+357 ETLATNVNTAYVKGT
-372 IGEPKPAEDTSKDGK
+372 IGEPKPAEETAK
-387 DSKDKKKTETA
+387 DSKDKKKTEDTA
-398 AAETAA
+398 AEAA
-404 TPAGSFVSY
+404 AAPAGSFVSY

-470 KKKAEEEASA
+470 KKKTEEEASA
-480 SETVASPEKPI
+480 PETVASPEKPI

-516 TDVQFTIAHIDLD
+516 TDVQFTVAHIDLN
-529 SAAGEEYMALS
+529 SATGEEYMALS
-540 FIPSVT
+540 FIPSVA
-546 YTAPAVTPATEA
+546 YA
-558 APAVTPA
+558 APAEAPVVEAPA
-565 TEAATAETPAEQD
+565 GQDDASVSDQTAA
-578 GAATTD
+578 
-584 QAAA
+584 

>member
-66 LYLQKCGA
+66 LYLQKCGT

-89 FTQRYTF
+89 FTQRYAF
-96 SSADKTMSVKLDKND
+96 SSADKTMSVRLDKND

-143 ISTDNNAL
+143 ISADNNAL

-165 PLSANCGVSVDD
+165 PLSADCGVSVDD
-177 TDITISVNSIKLGNG
+177 TDITVFVKSIKLGNG
-192 WGLPMGFVCGRFD
+192 WGLPMNFVCNRFD
-205 IEPSALNVKIS
+205 VEPSALNVKIS

-227 QLTVADGCVVITMNA
+227 QFTIADGCVVITMNA

-275 AASGTGDTAFRTAL
+275 AASGTGDSAFRTAL

-357 ETLTTNVNTAYIKGT
+357 ETLATNVNTAYIKGT
-372 IGEPKPAEDTSKDGK
+372 IGEPKPAEETAK
-387 DSKDKKKTETA
+387 DSKDKKKTEDTA
-398 AAETAA
+398 AEAA
-404 TPAGSFVSY
+404 AAPAGSFVSY

-457 EKAKEDDASEKDK
+457 EKAKEDDASDKDK
-470 KKKAEEEASA
+470 KKKTEEEASA
-480 SETVASPEKPI
+480 PETVASPEKPI

-516 TDVQFTIAHIDLD
+516 TDVQFTIAHIDLY
-529 SAAGEEYMALS
+529 SATGEEYMALS
-540 FIPSVT
+540 FIPSVA
-546 YTAPAVTPATEA
+546 YA
-558 APAVTPA
+558 APAEAPVVEAPA
-565 TEAATAETPAEQD
+565 GQDDASVSDQTAA
-578 GAATTD
+578 
-584 QAAA
+584 